1 MEDITGKKFGKLTVI
16 AFDKKQGTM
25 AKWLCKCEC
34 GNVKSIRGDHLKRG
48 EIRSCGCIA
57 KANPLRQTRIYRLW
71 MAMNCRC
78 NSNNENTRKS
88 YKDKGI
94 TVCEQWK
101 KDFFAFY
108 DWSINNGYAD
118 NLTLD
123 RIDVNGNYCPENCR
137 WTTRQVQSINTSKL
151 FNPTTGIFWSKE
163 MKKWEASLG
172 KLKHLGYFDNIE
184 DAIKCRQNA
193 MTKYLE
199 DIGFFNNT
207 NKKE

>member
-1 MEDITGKKFGKLTVI
+1 MENIVGEKFGKLTVV
-16 AFDKKQGTM
+16 AFDKKQGNM
-25 AKWLCKCEC
+25 SKWICKCDC
-34 GNVKSIRGDHLKRG
+34 GNTKSVRIDHLKNG
-48 EIRSCGCIA
+48 EIKSCGCLA
-57 KANPLRQTRIYRLW
+57 KANPLRQTRLYKLW

-78 NSNNENTRKS
+78 NSNVEKVRKS

-94 TVCEQWK
+94 IVCNEWK

-108 DWSINNGYAD
+108 NWSINNGYAD

-137 WTTRQVQSINTSKL
+137 WTTRQVQSINTSRLLKS
-151 FNPTTGIFWSKE
+151 TTGIFWSKE

-184 DAIKCRQNA
+184 DAIKCRQEA
-193 MTKYLE
+193 MKKYLE
-199 DIGFFNNT
+199 EIGFFD
-207 NKKE
+207 K